1 MWSDGGCD
9 HDAVVFSCCCLR
21 DVCSS
26 EHAEVSPELKVTGPS
41 GSRETEITNIH
52 QIILIVLDLFYV
64 LNL

>member
-1 MWSDGGCD
+1 M
-9 HDAVVFSCCCLR
+9 
-21 DVCSS
+21 CSS